1 MGKASF
7 NTQIELDIATA
18 AELMSKQMV
27 DNLTLLDTQNG
38 IKSFLEKKKPTWTH
52 TDVKDD
58 Q

>member
-38 IKSFLEKKKPTWTH
+38 IKSFLEKKKPAWTH